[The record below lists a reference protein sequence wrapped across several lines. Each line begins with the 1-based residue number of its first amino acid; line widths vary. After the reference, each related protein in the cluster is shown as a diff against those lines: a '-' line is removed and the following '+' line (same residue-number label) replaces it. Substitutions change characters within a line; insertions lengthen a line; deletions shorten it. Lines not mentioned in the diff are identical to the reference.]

1 MTNLQII
8 IGKTVEDKLYF
19 RILIEGGRILL
30 TSREYVHTEKC
41 MNDIYTIQQYHD
53 FVITEDFVSTYGY
66 QYTLLTEE
74 GRLIGTSQNYMT
86 MHSMRSD
93 VNIIR
98 KHIAKAEV
106 IDTSPLIR
114 FFRPVRIK

>member
-1 MTNLQII
+1 MTDLQII

-19 RILIEGGRILL
+19 SVLIEDGRILL
-30 TSREYVHTEKC
+30 TSREYAHTEKC
-41 MNDIYTIQQYHD
+41 RNDIYTIQQYRD
-53 FVITEDFVSTYGY
+53 FVITEDFVNTYGY
-66 QYTLLTEE
+66 QFTVLTAE
-74 GRLIGTSQNYMT
+74 GRLIGTSQYYMT
-86 MHSMRSD
+86 MFSMRSD
-93 VNIIR
+93 INKIG

>member
-1 MTNLQII
+1 MADLQII

-30 TSREYVHTEKC
+30 TSREYAHIEKC
-41 MNDIYTIQQYHD
+41 MNDIYAIQQYHN
-53 FVITEDFVSTYGY
+53 FVITEDFVNTYGY
-66 QYTLLTEE
+66 QCSLLNVE
-74 GRLIGTSQNYMT
+74 GRLIGTSQYYMT

-93 VNIIR
+93 INIIR
-98 KHIAKAEV
+98 KHLTKAEV